1 MGLMTKLFG
10 TRSQREI
17 KKIQPMVDA
26 ILALEPQY
34 KQMSEEELRGKTQAF
49 KDRLEA
55 GETLDQLLP
64 EAFAAIR
71 EAADRVIGLRPY
83 PVQLIGGIVL
93 HQGRIAEMKTG
104 EGKTLVAIL
113 PAYLNALTGRGV
125 HIVTVNDYL
134 AKYQSEWMGK
144 VYRYMGLSV
153 GLVIPGMPPA
163 ERRVAYAADIT
174 YCTNNELGF
183 DYLRDNMAIYKQELV
198 QRGHAFAIVD
208 EVDSILIDEARTPLI
223 ISGKGEDSSQLYQ
236 MADKF
241 VSTLRKQV
249 FAKTEDKE
257 VQDDYDCDYFVDEK
271 SRTVSL
277 TAEGIAKA
285 EKFFG
290 VENLADAENTTLSHH
305 INQAMKAR
313 GLMKKDIDY
322 VVKDGEIIIVDEFTG
337 RLMYGR
343 RYNEGLHQAI
353 EAKEGVTVASESK
366 TLATVTFQNFFRLYD
381 KLSGMTGTALT
392 EQEEFEAIY
401 NLDVVEI
408 PTNRPV
414 IRIDHPDVVYKTEA
428 GKFRAIIEQV
438 KQCHAKG
445 QPVLVGTIS
454 IEKSEILSKMLKREG
469 IPHNVLNAKYHEQE
483 AQIVA
488 QAGKLG
494 AVTIATNMAGRG
506 TDIMLGGNAEF
517 LAKADLR
524 KQGKAEELIAEAD
537 SFAETTDPEI
547 LAIRQEYNDLL
558 AKYKTNIKEEA
569 EKVRAAGGLFI
580 IGTERHES
588 RRIDNQ
594 LRGRSGRQGDPGESR
609 FYLSLQDDLMRL
621 FSSDRIMNMMDSL
634 GLDEDTPIDAKI
646 LSGAVENAQKNVE
659 SRNFKAR
666 KNVLEYDDV
675 MNTQR
680 EVIYAQRQKVLDGED
695 LRENIL
701 TMLRSLV
708 DTNVATALSE
718 NGGSVNEEALKELAM
733 QMEGIYFIRG
743 TLESRKIQLLAMDQ
757 QTLADTIYDIALAT
771 YQAKETAYGD
781 KLMRELERVV
791 MLRVVDEYW
800 MDNIDAM
807 DDLKQGIGLRA
818 YGQHDPVVAYK
829 EEGYQMF
836 ESMIQSIKDETVRR
850 MFLVRVQPQQEV
862 KREKVAKETGAA
874 GAADGSSVK
883 KQPIRTAAKK
893 VGPND
898 PCPCGSGKKYKK
910 CCMQK
915 DKEAGMEQ

>member
-1 MGLMTKLFG
+1 MGLITKMFG

-17 KKIQPMVDA
+17 KKIQPTVNKILSMEAEYKALSEDA
-26 ILALEPQY
+26 L
-34 KQMSEEELRGKTQAF
+34 KSKTQEF
-49 KDRLEA
+49 KDRLSG
-55 GETLDQLLP
+55 GETLDDILP

-71 EAADRVIGLRPY
+71 EAADRVLGMRPY

-113 PAYLNALTGRGV
+113 PCYLNALTGRGV
-125 HIVTVNDYL
+125 HVVTVNEYL
-134 AKYQSEWMGK
+134 AKRDSEWMGK
-144 VYRYMGLSV
+144 VYRYMGLRV
-153 GLVIPGMPPA
+153 GLVIPGMTPA
-163 ERRVAYAADIT
+163 QRREAYAADIT

-223 ISGKGEDSSQLYQ
+223 ISGRGEDSSKLYE
-236 MADKF
+236 MADQF
-241 VSTLRKQV
+241 VATLRKKV
-249 FAKTEDKE
+249 FAKTEDK
-257 VQDDYDCDYFVDEK
+257 VDHDTFDCDYYVDEK
-271 SRTVSL
+271 SRTVGL
-277 TAEGIAKA
+277 TSTGVEKA
-285 EKFFG
+285 ERFFG
-290 VENLADAENTTLSHH
+290 VENLADSENATLSHH

-313 GLMKKDIDY
+313 GLMKRDIDY
-322 VVKDGEIIIVDEFTG
+322 VIKDGEVIIVDEFTG

-353 EAKEGVTVASESK
+353 EAKEGVVVASESK
-366 TLATVTFQNFFRLYD
+366 TLATITFQNFFRLYD

-401 NLDVVEI
+401 KLDVVEI
-408 PTNRPV
+408 PTNRPIARV
-414 IRIDHPDVVYKTEA
+414 DHPDVVYKTEA

-438 KQCHAKG
+438 KQCHEKG

-454 IEKSEILSKMLKREG
+454 IEKSEILSKLLKHEG
-469 IPHNVLNAKYHEQE
+469 ISHNVLNAKYHELE

-488 QAGKLG
+488 QAGKYG

-506 TDIMLGGNAEF
+506 TDIMLGGNAEY
-517 LAKADLR
+517 LAKDALR
-524 KQGKAEELIAEAD
+524 KQGVEDELLAEAD
-537 SFAETTDPEI
+537 SYAETDNAEI
-547 LAIRQEYNDLL
+547 LDVRSRYSELL
-558 AKYKTNIKEEA
+558 KQFKAEIADEA
-569 EKVRAAGGLFI
+569 EKVRSAGGLFI

-609 FYLSLQDDLMRL
+609 FYLSMQDDLMRL
-621 FSSDRIMNMMDSL
+621 FATDRVMNMMNTL

-646 LSGAVENAQKNVE
+646 LSGAVENAQKTVE
-659 SRNFKAR
+659 SRNFQTR
-666 KNVLEYDDV
+666 KHVLEYDDV
-675 MNTQR
+675 MNVQR

-695 LRENIL
+695 LRENIRS
-701 TMLRSLV
+701 MLK
-708 DTNVATALSE
+708 NVISTTATTALAE
-718 NGGSVNEEALKELAM
+718 TGGIVTEESLPVLSGLF
-733 QMEGIYFIRG
+733 EGIYCAKG
-743 TLESRKIQLLAMDQ
+743 TLEGRKSELLGKSA
-757 QTLADTIYDIALAT
+757 ADTAEILESIAENT
-771 YQAKETAYGD
+771 YQTKENAYGE
-781 KLMRELERVV
+781 KLMRELERVI

-818 YGQHDPVVAYK
+818 YAQHDPVIAYK

-836 ESMIQSIKDETVRR
+836 EAMIQAIREETIRR
-850 MFLVRVQPQQEV
+850 LFLVQLRPQQEI
-862 KREKVAKETGAA
+862 KREKVAKETGTTAA
-874 GAADGSSVK
+874 TQSAVK
-883 KQPIRTAAKK
+883 KAPVRTAAKK

-915 DKEAGMEQ
+915 DKAESMEH

>member
-1 MGLMTKLFG
+1 MGLFTKLFG
-10 TRSQREI
+10 TRSEREL
-17 KKIQPMVDA
+17 KKIRPIVDK
-26 ILALEPQY
+26 ILGMEEAYAAL
-34 KQMSEEELRGKTQAF
+34 SEDALKAKTGEF
-49 KDRLEA
+49 KARLA
-55 GETLDQLLP
+55 DGETLDDILP

-71 EAADRVIGLRPY
+71 EAAWRVLGMKPY
-83 PVQLIGGIVL
+83 PVQLIGGIIL
-93 HQGRIAEMKTG
+93 HQGRIAEMRTG

-113 PAYLNALTGRGV
+113 PCYLNALTGNGV
-125 HIVTVNDYL
+125 HVVTVNDYL
-134 AKYQSEWMGK
+134 AKRDSEWMGK
-144 VYRYMGLSV
+144 VHRYMGLSV
-153 GLVIPGMPPA
+153 GLIIPGMSPA
-163 ERRVAYAADIT
+163 ERRVSYAADIT

-183 DYLRDNMAIYKQELV
+183 DYLRDNMALYKSELV

-223 ISGKGEDSSQLYQ
+223 ISGKGEDSSKLYE
-236 MADKF
+236 MADQF

-257 VQDDYDCDYFVDEK
+257 VHDDYDCDYFVDEK

-277 TAEGIAKA
+277 TARGIAKA

-290 VENLADAENTTLSHH
+290 VENLADSENTTLNHH

-313 GLMKKDIDY
+313 GIMKKDIDY
-322 VVKDGEIIIVDEFTG
+322 VVKDGQIIIVDEFTG

-353 EAKEGVTVASESK
+353 EAKEGVTVAGESK
-366 TLATVTFQNFFRLYD
+366 TLATITFQNFFRLYD

-392 EQEEFEAIY
+392 EQDEFATIY
-401 NLDVVEI
+401 QLDVVEI
-408 PTNRPV
+408 PTNRPIARV
-414 IRIDHPDVVYKTEA
+414 DHPDVVYKTEV

-438 KQCHAKG
+438 KACHAKG

-454 IEKSEILSKMLKREG
+454 IERSEILSKLLKREG

-488 QAGKLG
+488 QAGKFG

-517 LAKADLR
+517 LAKNELR
-524 KQGKAEELIAEAD
+524 KLGTEDELLAQAD
-537 SFAETTDPEI
+537 AYSETDDAEI
-547 LAIRQEYNDLL
+547 LAIRQKYTELL
-558 AKYKTNIKEEA
+558 TKFKDQIADEA
-569 EKVRAAGGLFI
+569 EKVRQSGGLFI
-580 IGTERHES
+580 VGTERHES

-594 LRGRSGRQGDPGESR
+594 LRGRAGRQGDPGESR

-621 FSSDRIMNMMDSL
+621 FSSDRVSAMMDAL
-634 GLDEDTPIDAKI
+634 GLDENTPIDAKI
-646 LSGAVENAQKNVE
+646 LSGAVENAQKSVE
-659 SRNFKAR
+659 GRHFRSRKS
-666 KNVLEYDDV
+666 VLEYDNV

-680 EVIYAQRQKVLDGED
+680 EIIYAQRQKVLDGED
-695 LRENIL
+695 LRENML
-701 TMLRSLV
+701 NMLRDVIVGSDADYLRRF
-708 DTNVATALSE
+708 E
-718 NGGSVNEEALKELAM
+718 GIFFPKGSVGEDPDTEAL
-733 QMEGIYFIRG
+733 Y
-743 TLESRKIQLLAMDQ
+743 
-757 QTLADTIYDIALAT
+757 
-771 YQAKETAYGD
+771 ETAVALYE
-781 KLMRELERVV
+781 KKEASTTPETMRELERVV

-829 EEGYQMF
+829 EEGFQMF
-836 ESMIQSIKDETVRR
+836 EAMIAAIREETIRR
-850 MFLVRVQPQQEV
+850 IFLVQLRPTQEL
-862 KREKVAKETGAA
+862 KRQKVAKETGTSAP
-874 GAADGSSVK
+874 DKSVK
-883 KQPIRTAAKK
+883 KQPVRNKDSK

-915 DKEAGMEQ
+915 DKMAE

>member
-1 MGLMTKLFG
+1 MGLFEKLFG
-10 TRSQREI
+10 TRSQREL
-17 KKIQPMVDA
+17 KKIQPLVDK
-26 ILALEPQY
+26 IIALEPEY
-34 KQMSEEELRGKTQAF
+34 KALGEEDLRGKTGLFRQ
-49 KDRLEA
+49 RLA
-55 GETLDQLLP
+55 QGETLDDLLP
-64 EAFAAIR
+64 EAFATVR
-71 EAADRVIGLRPY
+71 EAADRVLGLRPY

-113 PAYLNALTGRGV
+113 PCYLNALTGRGV
-125 HIVTVNDYL
+125 HVVTVNDYL

-144 VYRYMGLSV
+144 VYRYLGLSI
-153 GLVIPGMPPA
+153 GLVIPGMAPA
-163 ERRVAYAADIT
+163 ERRAAYAADIT

-198 QRGHAFAIVD
+198 QRGHSFAIVD

-223 ISGKGEDSSQLYQ
+223 ISGKGEDSSQLYE
-236 MADKF
+236 MADRF
-241 VSTLRKQV
+241 VSTLRRQV
-249 FAKTEDKE
+249 FAKTDEKE

-271 SRTVSL
+271 ARTVSL
-277 TAEGIAKA
+277 TASGIAKA
-285 EKFFG
+285 ERFFG
-290 VENLADAENTTLSHH
+290 VDNLADAENTTLSHH

-322 VVKDGEIIIVDEFTG
+322 VVKDGQIIIVDEFTG

-353 EAKEGVTVASESK
+353 EAKEGVTVAEESK
-366 TLATVTFQNFFRLYD
+366 TLATITFQNFFRLYD

-392 EQEEFEAIY
+392 EEEEFAAIY

-414 IRIDHPDVVYKTEA
+414 IRVDHPDVVFKNES
-428 GKFRAIIEQV
+428 GKFRAIIAQV
-438 KQCHAKG
+438 KECHAKG

-454 IEKSEILSKMLKREG
+454 IEKSELLSKMLKHEG
-469 IPHNVLNAKYHEQE
+469 IPHTVLNAKHHEQE

-506 TDIMLGGNAEF
+506 TDIMLGGNADF
-517 LAKADLR
+517 LAKAELAKR
-524 KQGKAEELIAEAD
+524 ELPEELLREAD
-537 SFAETTDPEI
+537 SFAETADPEV
-547 LAIRQEYNDLL
+547 LAIREEYTGLL
-558 AKYKTNIKEEA
+558 AKYKASIADEA
-569 EKVRAAGGLFI
+569 DQVRAAGGLFI

-609 FYLSLQDDLMRL
+609 FYLSMGDDLMRL
-621 FSSDRIMNMMDSL
+621 FSTDRVMGMMDSL

-646 LSGAVENAQKNVE
+646 LSNAVENAQKNVE
-659 SRNFKAR
+659 SRNFRAR
-666 KNVLEYDDV
+666 KSVLEYDNV

-701 TMLRSLV
+701 TMLRSTV
-708 DTNVATALSE
+708 ESNVTTALSE
-718 NGGSVNEEALKELAM
+718 SGGVAHEAELHRLAAA
-733 QMEGIYFIRG
+733 MEGVFFVRGALASRSQELTGMDTAALSDAIY
-743 TLESRKIQLLAMDQ
+743 A
-757 QTLADTIYDIALAT
+757 IALRT
-771 YQAKETAYGD
+771 YEAKEAAYTAPV
-781 KLMRELERVV
+781 MRELERVI

-836 ESMIQSIKDETVRR
+836 EAMINAIREETVRR
-850 MFLVRVQPQQEV
+850 MFLVQLRTNQEV
-862 KREKVAKETGAA
+862 KREKVAKETGTVGDKAT
-874 GAADGSSVK
+874 VK
-883 KQPIRTAAKK
+883 KAPIRKTKK

-915 DKEAGMEQ
+915 DKATEMER

>member
-34 KQMSEEELRGKTQAF
+34 KQMSEEELRGKTRAF
-49 KDRLEA
+49 KGRLEA

-153 GLVIPGMPPA
+153 GLVIPGMAPA

-198 QRGHAFAIVD
+198 QRGHSFAIVD

-414 IRIDHPDVVYKTEA
+414 IRIDHPDVVYKTET

-743 TLESRKIQLLAMDQ
+743 TLESRKTQLLAMDQ

>member
-1 MGLMTKLFG
+1 MGLITKLFG
-10 TRSQREI
+10 TYSQRQI
-17 KKIQPMVDA
+17 KQIQPTVDK
-26 ILALEPQY
+26 ILALEAEY
-34 KQMSEEELRGKTQAF
+34 AALSEEELKGKTAQL
-49 KDRLEA
+49 KGRLA
-55 GETLDQLLP
+55 QGQTLDDILV
-64 EAFAAIR
+64 EAFAAVR
-71 EAADRVIGLRPY
+71 EAAWRVIGLKPY

-113 PAYLNALTGRGV
+113 PCYLNALTGRGV
-125 HIVTVNDYL
+125 HLVTVNDYL

-153 GLVIPGMPPA
+153 GLVIPGMTPA
-163 ERRVAYAADIT
+163 ERREAYAADIT

-183 DYLRDNMAIYKQELV
+183 DYLRDNMAIYKSELV

-223 ISGKGEDSSQLYQ
+223 ISGKGDDSSKLYE
-236 MADKF
+236 MADYF
-241 VSTLRKQV
+241 VSTLRRKV

-257 VQDDYDCDYFVDEK
+257 VHDNYDCDYFVDEK
-271 SRTVSL
+271 SRSVSL

-285 EKFFG
+285 EKYFG
-290 VENLADAENTTLSHH
+290 VENLADPENSTLSHH
-305 INQAMKAR
+305 LNQAMKAR

-366 TLATVTFQNFFRLYD
+366 TLATITFQNFFRLYD

-392 EQEEFEAIY
+392 EQEEFAAIY
-401 NLDVVEI
+401 KLDVVEI
-408 PTNRPV
+408 PTNKPV
-414 IRIDHPDVVYKTEA
+414 IRRDHSDVVYKTEA
-428 GKFRAIIEQV
+428 GKFRAIIAQV
-438 KQCHAKG
+438 QACHEKG

-454 IEKSEILSKMLKREG
+454 IERSELLSKLLKKAG
-469 IPHNVLNAKYHEQE
+469 IPHTVLNAKHHEQE

-517 LAKADLR
+517 LAMNQLR
-524 KQGKAEELIAEAD
+524 KLGYEEELLAEAN
-537 SFAETTDPEI
+537 SYAETDNEEV
-547 LAIRQEYNDLL
+547 LAVR
-558 AKYKTNIKEEA
+558 AKYEELVSAVKPQILEEA
-569 EKVRAAGGLFI
+569 EKVKAAGGLFI

-594 LRGRSGRQGDPGESR
+594 LRGRAGRQGDPGESR

-621 FSSDRIMNMMDSL
+621 FSSDRVMGIMDTL

-646 LSGAVENAQKNVE
+646 LSNAVENAQKSVE
-659 SRNFKAR
+659 SRNFRSR
-666 KNVLEYDDV
+666 KSVLEYDDV

-695 LRENIL
+695 LRENMLHIL
-701 TMLRSLV
+701 QDMLSE
-708 DTNVATALSE
+708 TVATAVSKE
-718 NGGSVNEEALKELAM
+718 GSLTREVLHSVLA
-733 QMEGIYFIRG
+733 QLEGIYIPKG
-743 TLESRKIQLLAMDQ
+743 AVAY
-757 QTLADTIYDIALAT
+757 ADGMTAEDLHEALYALACKT
-771 YQAKETAYGD
+771 YEKKEAAYGEAT
-781 KLMRELERVV
+781 MRELERVV

-807 DDLKQGIGLRA
+807 DDLKQGIHLRA
-818 YGQHDPVVAYK
+818 YGQHDPVVEYK
-829 EEGYQMF
+829 NEGYEMF
-836 ESMIQSIKDETVRR
+836 RAMVRAIREETIRR
-850 MFLVRVQPQQEV
+850 MFLVQLRPAQEV
-862 KREKVAKETGAA
+862 RRERVAKETGT
-874 GAADGSSVK
+874 GAAVNAQVK
-883 KQPIRTAAKK
+883 KQPVRKAATK

-915 DKEAGMEQ
+915 DKES